1 MNGLAC
7 DRNSWRRLV
16 RSVAMQTQS
25 WLWLFPSKSTLIDP
39 QGLSEVTAVSRIWK
53 VVSNQRHGNTPRQI
67 CVGILTFLAAL
78 SWTLPSQPAS
88 AGNQRRETRAVTP
101 CVALTFDDGPDATLT
116 PLLLDILARE
126 KVHAT
131 FFVVGK
137 RLAYSPGLVRR
148 AFLEGHEIGN
158 HTFDHRALTELTD
171 GEAIAEVEMTDEA
184 VIAETG
190 HVPDVLRPPWGKID
204 ARIETALRGAG
215 LWRRIVFWNFDSFD
229 WLDDE
234 APLTKLIG
242 AGAPAGAVILMHDIH
257 ASTIEAVPDII
268 HTLKMRGFRFAT
280 VGQLQACRNG
290 MDPGAVSA
298 APPAGSTPSHGWSS
312 GSFAHIMDGITP
324 LREYFAHRLG
334 S

>member
-1 MNGLAC
+1 M
-7 DRNSWRRLV
+7 
-16 RSVAMQTQS
+16 
-25 WLWLFPSKSTLIDP
+25 
-39 QGLSEVTAVSRIWK
+39 SRIWK
-53 VVSNQRHGNTPRQI
+53 GSSKQRHGKSPHRI
-67 CVGILTFLAAL
+67 CIGMLTFLAAL
-78 SWTLPSQPAS
+78 SWILPSRPAS
-88 AGNQRRETRAVTP
+88 AGHQRHETQALTP

-116 PLLLDILARE
+116 PRLLDILARE

-148 AFLEGHEIGN
+148 MFLEGHEIGN

-184 VIAETG
+184 IMAETG
-190 HVPDVLRPPWGKID
+190 HRPDVLRPPWGKID

-215 LWRRIVFWNFDSFD
+215 LWRQIVFWNFDSFD

-280 VGQLQACRNG
+280 VGQLQACRHG
-290 MDPGAVSA
+290 TDPATVSA
-298 APPAGSTPSHGWSS
+298 APFVRPAPSHDWSH
-312 GSFAHIMDGITP
+312 GAFAHVMDSIAP
-324 LREYFAHRLG
+324 LEEYLAHRLG